1 MYNDDTTIIED
12 SSTKTLSIIKEIDIL
27 MEREKDNERITEML
41 LLREELV
48 QSVEKL
54 TRGYFPVED

>member
-41 LLREELV
+41 LLTEELV
-48 QSVEKL
+48 QSVE
-54 TRGYFPVED
+54 